1 MGSTAKKL
9 QFLCLECYET
19 KEYAKIFC
27 EIFERVSFKNFFFN
41 IKYLNFLSI
50 FPLEPNLFLSSKSSI
65 LGFSCFKHVKMPR
78 MQFF

>member
-1 MGSTAKKL
+1 MKQKNM
-9 QFLCLECYET
+9 QKYFVKFLKGYP
-19 KEYAKIFC
+19 
-27 EIFERVSFKNFFFN
+27 FKNFFFN